1 MTYLQLLIKHKKE
14 ELAALEKL
22 ESEAEVVIQLSDVTE
37 KQPVDRSKTS
47 YFFTSNITYWD

>member
-22 ESEAEVVIQLSDVTE
+22 EREAEVVIWLSDVAE
-37 KQPVDRSKTS
+37 KQPADRSMAAF
-47 YFFTSNITYWD
+47 FFTSNITYWD